1 MKGITVFAALA
12 LCFAVPAVQAAD
24 AAPATPA
31 AATVEPPKCDP
42 KPEYPGRL
50 ALQSDNRNK
59 AFRLELDKYK
69 DCVNAY
75 LADRKAAVQ
84 ANEAAANAIIADYN
98 AVMKKINEAQA
109 AAKDQ

>member
-12 LCFAVPAVQAAD
+12 LCFAVPAAQAAD
-24 AAPATPA
+24 AATPA
-31 AATVEPPKCDP
+31 ASVAPPKCDP

-50 ALQSDNRNK
+50 ALQSDNRAK
-59 AFRLELDKYK
+59 AFRAELDKYK
-69 DCVNAY
+69 ECVNAY

-109 AAKDQ
+109 AAKDD